1 MSLTTSTHFASCIA
15 SGTDWRDI
23 SKEVLEQLQSIR
35 TSGDKFNI
43 GFLYVSDQLA
53 GDMESIV
60 GLFRSVLNIEQW
72 TGTVGIGVC
81 GNGQE
86 IVDRPAI
93 SAMIGYMDEDE
104 FCFFEYTH
112 DKTPDHLKAWLAA
125 HPPMLMLA
133 HADPAA
139 EEDPALVIEN
149 LSERTQGFIVGGL
162 SSSRSEHAI
171 IHGHSL
177 AGADIGGVA
186 FSQNVPVATTLSQ
199 GCKPLGPTHRITTA
213 DTHYIAKLD
222 DDRALDVFESDVR
235 SMAMK
240 QMGAGQNRTP
250 VTIKTETAS
259 EAMGAQPLFKGEIHA
274 AFPISN
280 SDQDD
285 YLVRNLIGIDPDTG
299 YIGVA
304 QPMMTGD
311 QIMFVHRDNETL
323 CADLSAKLVALR
335 KRVMRD
341 TGEFKPKAAIYVS
354 CVARA
359 FDGLMSGTPELI
371 HDDGSSNISEMALVR
386 DVIGDV
392 PLTGFYAGGE
402 ISNARLYGYTG
413 VLTLFL

>member
-15 SGTDWRDI
+15 SGTDWRDTA
-23 SKEVLEQLQSIR
+23 KDVLEQLQSIR
-35 TSGDKFNI
+35 TSGDGFNI
-43 GFLYVSDQLA
+43 GFLYVSDHLVD
-53 GDMESIV
+53 DMENILS
-60 GLFRSVLNIEQW
+60 LFRSVLDIEQW
-72 TGTVGIGVC
+72 IGTVGLGVC

-93 SAMIGYMDEDE
+93 SAMIGHMDEAE
-104 FCFFEYTH
+104 FCFFEYAL
-112 DKTPDHLKAWLAA
+112 DKTPDDLKNWMATN
-125 HPPMLMLA
+125 PPMLMLT
-133 HADPAA
+133 HAAPEAEQDPS
-139 EEDPALVIEN
+139 LVIEN
-149 LSERTQGFIVGGL
+149 LSERTQGFVVGGL
-162 SSSRSEHAI
+162 SSSRGAHAQI
-171 IHGHSL
+171 FEQGLTTS
-177 AGADIGGVA
+177 DISGVA

-199 GCKPLGPTHRITTA
+199 GCKPLGPVHRITTA
-213 DTHYIAKLD
+213 DDHYISQLD
-222 DDRALDVFESDVR
+222 RERALDVFESDVR
-235 SMAMK
+235 TMAMK
-240 QMGAGQNRTP
+240 QMGAGSARVP
-250 VTIKTETAS
+250 VKVQTEITREVA
-259 EAMGAQPLFKGEIHA
+259 EAQPLFKGEIHA

-285 YLVRNLIGIDPDTG
+285 YLVRNLIGIDPDNG

-304 QPMMTGD
+304 QAMASGD

-323 CADLSAKLVALR
+323 CADLSRKLVALR

-371 HDDGSSNISEMALVR
+371 RDDGSANISEMALVH
-386 DVIGDV
+386 DIIGDV

>member
-1 MSLTTSTHFASCIA
+1 
-15 SGTDWRDI
+15 
-23 SKEVLEQLQSIR
+23 
-35 TSGDKFNI
+35 
-43 GFLYVSDQLA
+43 
-53 GDMESIV
+53 
-60 GLFRSVLNIEQW
+60 
-72 TGTVGIGVC
+72 
-81 GNGQE
+81 
-86 IVDRPAI
+86 
-93 SAMIGYMDEDE
+93 
-104 FCFFEYTH
+104 
-112 DKTPDHLKAWLAA
+112 
-125 HPPMLMLA
+125 
-133 HADPAA
+133 
-139 EEDPALVIEN
+139 
-149 LSERTQGFIVGGL
+149 
-162 SSSRSEHAI
+162 
-171 IHGHSL
+171 
-177 AGADIGGVA
+177 
-186 FSQNVPVATTLSQ
+186 
-199 GCKPLGPTHRITTA
+199 
-213 DTHYIAKLD
+213 
-222 DDRALDVFESDVR
+222 
-235 SMAMK
+235 MK